1 MHHYVFTMRFL
12 NMRNYYTTIAIGL
25 LATQINLAQEVTN
38 TTEKTEIANKLL
50 ELKTELGENTVIDK
64 IYKIQLYS
72 GAKANTEEAS
82 KEFTEKFPE
91 WNFEINY
98 EYPNYKLRAGA
109 FRNRLEAE
117 KHLIELKEVYPNAL
131 IINP

>member
-1 MHHYVFTMRFL
+1 MKK
-12 NMRNYYTTIAIGL
+12 YYTAIAVGL
-25 LATQINLAQEVTN
+25 LSTQINFAQEATN

-50 ELKTELGENTVIDK
+50 ELKTELGENSIIDN

-72 GAKANTEEAS
+72 GAKANTEEAA

-91 WNFEINY
+91 WHFEINY

-117 KHLIELKEVYPNAL
+117 KHLITIKEVYPNAL

>member
-1 MHHYVFTMRFL
+1 MRFL
-12 NMRNYYTTIAIGL
+12 NMKKYYTAIALGL
-25 LATQINLAQEVTN
+25 LGTQINFAQEAAN
-38 TTEKTEIANKLL
+38 TTEKTEVANKLL
-50 ELKTELGENTVIDK
+50 ELKTELGENTIIDK

-82 KEFTEKFPE
+82 KDFKEKFPE
-91 WNFEINY
+91 WHFEINY

-109 FRNRLEAE
+109 FRSRLEAE
-117 KHLIELKEVYPNAL
+117 KHILTLKKEYPNAL